1 MNDMKKEDVR
11 TILDLESNEKTH
23 DGVMKL
29 LPIDKISRGQRAGV
43 FEVCL
48 IHLLYQIVTEIE
60 KRYINPQ
67 AIVNFG
73 FTLQAAWEA
82 SAASFQF
89 SLLNGGPASLVYG
102 SIVAGIGS
110 TAIAIS
116 LAEMASL

>member
-1 MNDMKKEDVR
+1 MNESIKENAP
-11 TILDLESNEKTH
+11 TIQDIKVNDEDPSLRNADPYEI
-23 DGVMKL
+23 KL
-29 LPIDKISRGQRAGV
+29 RNHGKRGGV
-43 FEVCL
+43 FDVCL
-48 IHLLYQIVTEIE
+48 HPNYQELAE
-60 KRYINPQ
+60 NRKRYINPQ

-89 SLLNGGPASLVYG
+89 SLLNGDPASLVYG

-110 TAIAIS
+110 TAIALS